1 MSILGLKKLLLTT
14 TTATTTVLTCSGI
27 CNNNINLFKCS
38 FSNSSSSSSSSSRSN
53 SNRSSVSTDRQNE
66 MVIEYLRSTKIKYC
80 QGWSTFNLYVCPK
93 AEESFHLNKNTGYL
107 NFFKL
112 FSLFIVL
119 FLIYSGDFHCLK
131 CNKSGCFNEFKE
143 LSTAILKQN
152 KYIMI
157 LIII

>member
-38 FSNSSSSSSSSSRSN
+38 FSNSSSSSSSSRSN

-107 NFFKL
+107 NFL
-112 FSLFIVL
+112 NC
-119 FLIYSGDFHCLK
+119 FLY
-131 CNKSGCFNEFKE
+131 
-143 LSTAILKQN
+143 LSF
-152 KYIMI
+152 YF
-157 LIII
+157 